1 MRLYI
6 LTFLA
11 LLAFAANSILNRW
24 ALLDGATGPITFA
37 FVRVL
42 SGATFLWLIVAVNDH
57 KWRPKFHIFS
67 SVSLSIYIICFSI
80 AYLNLG
86 IGIGAVVLFGAVQF
100 TMFGLAALT
109 SEEITLWRILGAIIS
124 FSGVCVL
131 FFPNETFEIKINE
144 MLIMILAAAG
154 WGVYSFLGKN
164 AKEPLLETTQNLIWA
179 IPFVSIFFILSPDG
193 IGVKGFILAILSG
206 AITSGLGY
214 VIWYSILPFL
224 KTSFAAILQLSV
236 PLMAAIAGVLF
247 FSEEMTMELVFATI
261 LVILGTF
268 VSLIKRQRK

>member
-1 MRLYI
+1 MRLFI

-24 ALLDGATGPITFA
+24 ALLDGATGPMTFA

-42 SGATFLWLIVAVNDH
+42 SGAIFLWLIVAVNDH
-57 KWRPKFHIFS
+57 KWRPKFHIFP

-179 IPFVSIFFILSPDG
+179 IPFVSIFFFISPDG
-193 IGVKGFILAILSG
+193 IGVKGLILAILSG

-214 VIWYSILPFL
+214 VVWYSILPFL

-268 VSLIKRQRK
+268 VSLIKRQ